1 MVHSGRMKPASVRGS
16 LGEVPGGNQAGCGG
30 GIPGSHRQLGGVPC
44 VVASGVSKTTAGNL
58 LPPMSRCPKDLE
70 QAGIRPVRADGSHP
84 YGRSAVSGS
93 VSRPGSEAV
102 TAKWPS
108 RGILRELCVLMVT
121 PRGLV

>member
-30 GIPGSHRQLGGVPC
+30 GIPGSHRQLGGV
-44 VVASGVSKTTAGNL
+44 SKTTAGNL
-58 LPPMSRCPKDLE
+58 LPPMNRCPKDLE
-70 QAGIRPVRADGSHP
+70 RAGIHPVREDGSYP
-84 YGRSAVSGS
+84 CGRSAVSGS

-102 TAKWPS
+102 TAKWHS
-108 RGILRELCVLMVT
+108 RGILRELCILMVT